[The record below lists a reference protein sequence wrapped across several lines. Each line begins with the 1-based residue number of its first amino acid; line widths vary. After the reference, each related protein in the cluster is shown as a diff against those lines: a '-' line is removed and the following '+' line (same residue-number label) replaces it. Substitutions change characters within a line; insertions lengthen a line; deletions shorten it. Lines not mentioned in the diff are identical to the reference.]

1 MYHAECMKER
11 YASVTP
17 MLCLGNGYFMPTIHE
32 NRPYTYTYIHT
43 LHVHT
48 YITYIHYIHT
58 YIRHAFT
65 YVYIYMTHIHTYNY
79 GQS

>member
-32 NRPYTYTYIHT
+32 NRPYTFFDMIQCVSTMVGT
-43 LHVHT
+43 LLGT
-48 YITYIHYIHT
+48 W
-58 YIRHAFT
+58 
-65 YVYIYMTHIHTYNY
+65 
-79 GQS
+79 